1 MGMLFQVPALDQPGS
16 LPEGE
21 QQGQWCG
28 DLVLCS
34 PTPAAAKWSD
44 GYGKGSCPDVYF
56 AWYAPLQSKFW

>member
-44 GYGKGSCPDVYF
+44 GYGKGSCPDVCF
-56 AWYAPLQSKFW
+56 A